1 MFQRDWREL
10 EFYLESLD
18 GFQLKSLYS
27 IVLDQLVNRNGYVV
41 EFNEIITSLVGCNT
55 CIMPMGN
62 LVQSKSALFYLS
74 PYVSKHK
81 FEVQHA
87 LLTLD
92 KARSYVEKFPS
103 IAEDSGSKSSI
114 DNTMEVADTQAT
126 AALLDMDVEIS
137 TECYAM
143 VGIHQAYHYLYDHR
157 IKKTEDEEMLAN
169 DIYSDDDGFIGSDE
183 EATDDSDEF
192 LSESES
198 KNTLNSTN

>member
-1 MFQRDWREL
+1 MKSLPNIPSKKAGKKWILKELKESMFQRDWREL
-10 EFYLESLD
+10 KKYLEIMDDS
-18 GFQLKSLYS
+18 QLKLLYS
-27 IVLDQLVNRNGYVV
+27 IVSDQLVNRNGYVV
-41 EFNEIITSLVGCNT
+41 EFNELITSLVGCNT

-103 IAEDSGSKSSI
+103 IAEDSGSKSRSLQHWLTRTLNSL

-143 VGIHQAYHYLYDHR
+143 VGIHQAYQYLYDHR
-157 IKKTEDEEMLAN
+157 IKRIEDEE
-169 DIYSDDDGFIGSDE
+169 F
-183 EATDDSDEF
+183 F
-192 LSESES
+192 
-198 KNTLNSTN
+198 K